1 MSKHIT
7 NGDNMQS
14 ESPPKTTEIMG
25 KWSKISAIIGGVGG
39 FIYFPATLVFSDV
52 SWTETILVTSFI
64 APMSGF
70 LGTTVGWMFGG
81 VAGFVYS
88 VITKAELDIDIKIN
102 PHHPV
107 FEKSSWIPYMHT
119 SYNGTREVRYYNKY
133 AIMY

>member
-1 MSKHIT
+1 
-7 NGDNMQS
+7 
-14 ESPPKTTEIMG
+14 MG
-25 KWSKISAIIGGVGG
+25 KWSNISAIIGGVGG

-64 APMSGF
+64 APMYGF
-70 LGTTVGWMFGG
+70 LGTAVGWIVGG

-102 PHHPV
+102 PHSIV
-107 FEKSSWIPYMHT
+107 FDKSSWIPYMHT
-119 SYNGTREVRYYNKY
+119 SYDGSRQVRYYNKY